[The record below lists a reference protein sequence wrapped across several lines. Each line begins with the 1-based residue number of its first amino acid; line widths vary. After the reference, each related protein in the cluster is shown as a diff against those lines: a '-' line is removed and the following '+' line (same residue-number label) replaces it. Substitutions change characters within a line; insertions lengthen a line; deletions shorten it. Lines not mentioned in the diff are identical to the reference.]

1 MQEKEVTQYI
11 LQFIR
16 NGYNTWF
23 KLKDS
28 YIYTVCS
35 TSYNLQQQLKK
46 VTEEST
52 VHVAT
57 FKK

>member
-1 MQEKEVTQYI
+1 MVQIKGQ
-11 LQFIR
+11 LH
-16 NGYNTWF
+16 
-23 KLKDS
+23 
-28 YIYTVCS
+28 IYSS